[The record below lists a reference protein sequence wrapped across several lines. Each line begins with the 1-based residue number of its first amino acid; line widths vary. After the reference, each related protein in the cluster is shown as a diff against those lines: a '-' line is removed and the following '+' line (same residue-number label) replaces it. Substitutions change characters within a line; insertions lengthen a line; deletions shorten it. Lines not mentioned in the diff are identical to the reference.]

1 MINNSAHRELK
12 VNGTEAL
19 DHTSEVDFFEMKFFY
34 VLILNILPLS
44 FKGMSFI
51 SPSDLKNVV
60 LIISDLRIEF
70 GRILAFRKPVV
81 DVQVHFLHPCF
92 NGTYF
97 NGIHCRLSECF
108 STWKTSFSGNIIYK
122 TTREAVTEKSYNTS
136 SKRSF

>member
-1 MINNSAHRELK
+1 M
-12 VNGTEAL
+12 NGTEAL
-19 DHTSEVDFFEMKFFY
+19 DHTSEVDFFKMKFFY

-51 SPSDLKNVV
+51 SSSDLKNVV

-70 GRILAFRKPVV
+70 GRILAFRKQVV

-92 NGTYF
+92 NATYF

-108 STWKTSFSGNIIYK
+108 STWKTSFSGSIIHK
-122 TTREAVTEKSYNTS
+122 PIREAVTDKSYNTS

>member
-1 MINNSAHRELK
+1 MINNSARRVLK

-19 DHTSEVDFFEMKFFY
+19 DHTSEVDFFKMKFFY

-60 LIISDLRIEF
+60 LIISDLRREF
-70 GRILAFRKPVV
+70 GRILAFRKQVV
-81 DVQVHFLHPCF
+81 DVQLHFLHPCF
-92 NGTYF
+92 NATYF
-97 NGIHCRLSECF
+97 NGIHCRL

-122 TTREAVTEKSYNTS
+122 PIREAVTEKSYNTS

>member
-1 MINNSAHRELK
+1 MINNSARRVLK

-19 DHTSEVDFFEMKFFY
+19 DHTSEVDFFKMKFFY

-70 GRILAFRKPVV
+70 GRILAFRKQVV
-81 DVQVHFLHPCF
+81 DVQLHFLHPCF
-92 NGTYF
+92 NATYF
-97 NGIHCRLSECF
+97 NGIHCRL

-122 TTREAVTEKSYNTS
+122 PVREAVTEKSYNTS

>member
-1 MINNSAHRELK
+1 MINNSARRVLK

-19 DHTSEVDFFEMKFFY
+19 DHTSEVDFFKMKFFY

-70 GRILAFRKPVV
+70 GRILAFRKQVV
-81 DVQVHFLHPCF
+81 DVQLHFLHPCF
-92 NGTYF
+92 NATYF
-97 NGIHCRLSECF
+97 NGIHCRL

-122 TTREAVTEKSYNTS
+122 PIREAVTEKSYNTS

>member
-1 MINNSAHRELK
+1 MINNSARRVLK

-19 DHTSEVDFFEMKFFY
+19 DHTSEADFFKMKFFH

-44 FKGMSFI
+44 YKGMSFI
-51 SPSDLKNVV
+51 SSSNLKNVV

-70 GRILAFRKPVV
+70 GRILAFRKQVI

-92 NGTYF
+92 NATYF

-122 TTREAVTEKSYNTS
+122 PIRETVTEKSYNTS

>member
-1 MINNSAHRELK
+1 MINNSARRVLK

-19 DHTSEVDFFEMKFFY
+19 DHTSEVDFFKMKFFY

-70 GRILAFRKPVV
+70 GRILAFRKQVV

-92 NGTYF
+92 NATYF
-97 NGIHCRLSECF
+97 NGIHCRL

-122 TTREAVTEKSYNTS
+122 PIREAVTEKSYNTS

>member
-1 MINNSAHRELK
+1 MINNSARRVLK

-19 DHTSEVDFFEMKFFY
+19 DHTSEVDFFKMKFFY

-70 GRILAFRKPVV
+70 GRILAFRKQVV

-92 NGTYF
+92 NATYF
-97 NGIHCRLSECF
+97 NGIHCRL

-122 TTREAVTEKSYNTS
+122 PVREAVTEKSYNTS